1 MFLDKLKLNGGVVM
15 DNAFCTITNQTYS
28 AYQFSQ
34 FDIETISQRRKF
46 LECPT
51 CHAPAFF
58 RKAAR
63 NGQAA
68 CFGARPHN
76 DGCIEST
83 PLSRLVNGENDDED
97 ILHNDGQRIV
107 LDLNYGAVEP
117 VNHINDDINENGA
130 GRGIRFIGNGNRP
143 NAVAH
148 RRLSTILRSLVIN
161 PEFQDSRQIIEIGDR
176 NEIISD
182 FFVPF
187 NDISQNHIGSFR
199 GYWGQIADIGRTV
212 DDTIWLNSG
221 GREDV
226 SLCLPEA
233 IQRRFFERFRINTEE
248 DLVGSYI
255 LYLGDLRVSQNN
267 KHYIVIDEL
276 AFVTCY

>member
-1 MFLDKLKLNGGVVM
+1 M
-15 DNAFCTITNQTYS
+15 DNAFCTINNQTYS

-34 FDIETISQRRKF
+34 LDIATISQLRRF

-76 DGCIEST
+76 DWCIESA
-83 PLSRLVNGENDDED
+83 PLSRLINGENDDED
-97 ILHNDGQRIV
+97 VLHDDGQRIV
-107 LDLNYGAVEP
+107 LDLNYGAAEA
-117 VNHINDDINENGA
+117 VNHIDDDMNGNGA
-130 GRGIRFIGNGNRP
+130 GRGVRFSGNGNRP
-143 NAVAH
+143 NAVVH
-148 RRLSTILRSLVIN
+148 RRLSTILRSLIIN
-161 PEFQDSRQIIEIGDR
+161 PAFRFSEQIIEVGTI
-176 NEIISD
+176 NQTISE

-187 NDISQNHIGSFR
+187 NEINQNCIGR
-199 GYWGQIADIGRTV
+199 ICGYWGQIVDIGV
-212 DDTIWLNSG
+212 GQDGTIWLNSG

-226 SLCLPEA
+226 SLCLPTT
-233 IQRRFFERFRINTEE
+233 IQQRFFDRFRINMVE

-267 KHYIVIDEL
+267 KYYIVIDEL
-276 AFVTCY
+276 TFVACY